1 MSEQSK
7 RMLRG
12 GARAAT
18 GLVIIGVSIAA
29 AAVLGSGAVA
39 IPSVERGVVAVSAD
53 TSQNATFS
61 LICTGAFAELGAD
74 PSRPTAAIPSG
85 ASTTVVTGEPLEQG
99 ELAREQADGT
109 APLVV
114 QGSAND
120 NLAAA
125 ELQQVGGSTLQGLT
139 ASSCAEPVHEQWLV
153 GGGTKLGQSLTLVL
167 GNSFEVPATVQVSLF
182 DENGQADSSRATGV
196 LVPAN
201 SQRIVSLGG
210 YAPDRERIAVR
221 VESTGAAVTA
231 ALGASQTVD
240 IRSFAVDTVTRQLA
254 PATMLVVPGVANFS
268 SDEHATDGAAPDA
281 DPYPVLVRVLSPEES
296 GTATVR
302 ALKADGSSQSLG
314 TIDFEAGIVAEL
326 SVPTW
331 PQDAQ
336 AVTIDATVPVVAG
349 VLGSADV
356 PPAHDNAWF
365 APAPALPADTKVAVA
380 VVLGGQLV
388 LANTGDADASV
399 EIEIEGVAKPKTVT
413 VPAGA
418 AMPVEARG
426 QVWLTSSQPIAAG
439 VRVVSGPN
447 IAGYPVLAP
456 IERRAEITVFPR

>member
-7 RMLRG
+7 RMLLG

-18 GLVIIGVSIAA
+18 GVTIIGVSIAV
-29 AAVLGSGAVA
+29 AAVLGSGVVAV
-39 IPSVERGVVAVSAD
+39 PGLERGVVEVTAD
-53 TSQNATFS
+53 TNQNATFS
-61 LICTGAFAELGAD
+61 LVCTGAFAELGAD

-85 ASTTVVTGEPLEQG
+85 ASTSVITGSPIEQG

-109 APLVV
+109 PPVVV

-120 NLAAA
+120 KLAAA

-153 GGGTKLGQSLTLVL
+153 GGGTTLGQSLTLVL

-182 DENGQADSSRATGV
+182 DQDGQVDSSRTTGV

-240 IRSFAVDTVTRQLA
+240 IRSFSVDTITRQLA
-254 PATMLVVPGVANFS
+254 PATSLVVPGVANFS

-281 DPYPVLVRVLSPEES
+281 DPYPVLVRVLSPEGN

-302 ALKADGSSQSLG
+302 ALKPDGSSQSLG
-314 TIDFEAGIVAEL
+314 TIDIEAGVVAEL
-326 SVPTW
+326 SVTTW
-331 PQDAQ
+331 PQEAQ
-336 AVTIDATVPVVAG
+336 AVVIDATVPVVAG
-349 VLGSADV
+349 VLGTADV

-365 APAPALPADTKVAVA
+365 APAPTLPADTEVGVA
-380 VVLGGQLV
+380 VVLGGELV
-388 LANTGDADASV
+388 LANTGDAEATV
-399 EIEIEGVAKPKTVT
+399 EVAVEGAAKKKTVT

-418 AMPVEARG
+418 ALPVEARG
-426 QVWLTSSQPIAAG
+426 QVWLTSSQPISAG
-439 VRVVSGPN
+439 VRVMSGPN

-456 IERRAEITVFPR
+456 IERRAAITVFPR